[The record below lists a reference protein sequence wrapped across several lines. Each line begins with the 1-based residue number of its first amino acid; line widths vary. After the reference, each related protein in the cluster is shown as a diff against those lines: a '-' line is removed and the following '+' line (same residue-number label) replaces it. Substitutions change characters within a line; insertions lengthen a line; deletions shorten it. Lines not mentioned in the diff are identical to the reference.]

1 MPTLLR
7 NIDTRDM
14 FYIDWWLGS
23 DISCQ
28 RASASFS
35 KAVTVDKPHT
45 GVSPKWTVQ
54 IRKDVISVT
63 SPN

>member
-35 KAVTVDKPHT
+35 KAVTVDKPT
-45 GVSPKWTVQ
+45 L
-54 IRKDVISVT
+54 
-63 SPN
+63 N

>member
-1 MPTLLR
+1 MEIKAEFTKYYSDMRTVGTLFR
-7 NIDTRDM
+7 NIDTRDV

-35 KAVTVDKPHT
+35 KAVTVNKPAL
-45 GVSPKWTVQ
+45 
-54 IRKDVISVT
+54 
-63 SPN
+63 